1 MPLPRSRRA
10 ALAALALAA
19 SPLSG
24 PAEAHRAWMLPS
36 ATVLS
41 GDDAW
46 VTVDAAISNDLF
58 YFEHFPMRLDGLTVT
73 GPDGKPVPV
82 QNGNTGKYRSTF
94 DLHLDKPGTYR
105 ASVVQ
110 SAVFASYKLNGEPKR
125 WRGAPENLEKEVP
138 REAEG
143 LQVTQSQQRTEVFV
157 TAGKPSEAAL
167 EPGTTGLALRPVT
180 HPNSLVSGEE
190 ARFVLLLDGKPAADV
205 EVEAVP
211 GGIRYRD
218 KLNEI
223 RLRTGADGSFAVT
236 WPAPG
241 MYWLSASVQDAKA
254 TLPNARRRATYNAT
268 LEVLPP

>member
-1 MPLPRSRRA
+1 MPLRPFRRA
-10 ALAALALAA
+10 VVAALLAATV
-19 SPLSG
+19 PLSW
-24 PAEAHRAWMLPS
+24 PALAHRAWMLPS

-41 GDDAW
+41 GADAW

-73 GPDGKPVPV
+73 GPDGRSVPV
-82 QNGNTGKYRSTF
+82 QNGSTGKYRSTF

-105 ASVVQ
+105 GSVVQ
-110 SAVFASYKLNGEPKR
+110 SAVFASYKLNGMSKR

-157 TAGKPSEAAL
+157 TSGKPSEVAPDPSAA
-167 EPGTTGLALRPVT
+167 GLSLRPMT
-180 HPNSLVSGEE
+180 HPNSLVSGEA
-190 ARFVLLLDGKPAADV
+190 ARFVLLLDGLPVPDV
-205 EVEAVP
+205 EIEVVP

-218 KLNEI
+218 KLNDFK
-223 RLRTGADGSFAVT
+223 LRTGADGSFVVS

-241 MYWLSASVQDAKA
+241 MYWLSATVQDGKA
-254 TLPNARRRATYNAT
+254 TMPNARRRATYNVT